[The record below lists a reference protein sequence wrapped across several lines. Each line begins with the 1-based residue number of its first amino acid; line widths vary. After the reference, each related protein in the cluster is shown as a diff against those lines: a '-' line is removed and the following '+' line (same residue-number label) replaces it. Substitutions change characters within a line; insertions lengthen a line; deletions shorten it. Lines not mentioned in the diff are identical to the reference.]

1 MIRLDDLKIGNKKI
15 YQDDTLYNF
24 STDACLLANFVEFNK
39 NDIVV
44 DFCSGNGIVG
54 ILSSIKNYYKKIYLF
69 EMQKCLSDLAEK
81 SVEFNNLKNI
91 EVINDKIQNANN
103 YFKNESVSVITCNP
117 PYKKPQNHKL
127 GENSHLNMCNYEIEI
142 TLEEIVEKASQILK
156 FGGKFY
162 MINDINRLEETFV
175 LLNKY
180 GFKVKLLNI
189 VQPKEN
195 KPANVF
201 LIKAVKGAKSGI
213 KVLPTTIL
221 NDENGN
227 YLPNIKGEK

>member
-1 MIRLDDLKIGNKKI
+1 MLRLDDLKIGNKKI
-15 YQDDTLYNF
+15 FQDDTLYNF

-39 NDIVV
+39 NDVVV

-54 ILSSIKNYYKKIYLF
+54 ILSSIKNNYKKIYLL
-69 EMQKCLSDLAEK
+69 EMQECLSSLAEK
-81 SVEFNNLKNI
+81 SVEYNQLKDI
-91 EVINDKIQNANN
+91 EVINDKIQNTNK
-103 YFKNESVSVITCNP
+103 YFENESVSVITCNP

-127 GENSHLNMCNYEIEI
+127 GNNLHLNMCNYEIEI
-142 TLEEIVEKASQILK
+142 TLEEIIKQASKILK

-180 GFKVKLLNI
+180 GLKTKILNI
-189 VQPKEN
+189 VQPKIN
-195 KPANVF
+195 KPSNVF

-213 KVLPTTIL
+213 KVLPTIIL

-227 YLPNIKGEK
+227 YLPSIKGEK

>member
-1 MIRLDDLKIGNKKI
+1 MLRLDDLKIGNKKI

-54 ILSSIKNYYKKIYLF
+54 ILASIKNHYKKMYLF
-69 EMQKCLSDLAEK
+69 EMQKCLSDLAKK
-81 SVEFNNLKNI
+81 SIAFNSLKDI

-103 YFKNESVSVITCNP
+103 YFKSESVSAVTCNP

-127 GENSHLNMCNYEIEI
+127 GENSHLNMCNYEIEV
-142 TLEEIVEKASQILK
+142 TLEEIIKNASHILK

-162 MINDINRLEETFV
+162 MINDINRLEETFI

-180 GFKVKLLNI
+180 GMKAKILNI
-189 VQPKEN
+189 VQPKID
-195 KPANVF
+195 KPSNVF
-201 LIKAVKGAKSGI
+201 MIKAVKGAKSGI
-213 KVLPTTIL
+213 KVLPTIIL

>member
-1 MIRLDDLKIGNKKI
+1 MLRLDDLKIGNKKI

-81 SVEFNNLKNI
+81 SVAFNSLKDI
-91 EVINDKIQNANN
+91 EVINDKIQNANK
-103 YFKNESVSVITCNP
+103 YFKNESVSVVTCNP

-127 GENSHLNMCNYEIEI
+127 GENLHLNMCNYEIEV
-142 TLEEIVEKASQILK
+142 TLEEIIKNASHILK

-162 MINDINRLEETFV
+162 MINDINRLEETFI
-175 LLNKY
+175 LLNEYDMKA
-180 GFKVKLLNI
+180 KILNI
-189 VQPKEN
+189 VQPKID
-195 KPANVF
+195 KPSNVF
-201 LIKAVKGAKSGI
+201 MIKAVKGAKSGI
-213 KVLPTTIL
+213 KVLPTIIL